1 MKTYRDTGIQNMHN
15 SFSSELCRYVIL
27 WSFQAVK
34 SGLNLETFAT
44 RNIRDD
50 SDDDHDADDNDDDD
64 DDDDDAAADDDDGD
78 DDADAD
84 DDDDDDGDD
93 DDD

>member
-44 RNIRDD
+44 RNISDD

-64 DDDDDAAADDDDGD
+64 DDDDDDAAAAAADGDDGD
-78 DDADAD
+78 DGDADDHDADAD
-84 DDDDDDGDD
+84 
-93 DDD
+93 

>member
-44 RNIRDD
+44 RNISDD

-64 DDDDDAAADDDDGD
+64 DDDDDDAAAADDDAGD
-78 DDADAD
+78 LTTSSYHILW
-84 DDDDDDGDD
+84 
-93 DDD
+93 